1 MNETRAYYKNIVDQL
16 DNISV
21 EVPYAHAA
29 AHVGGCLCVLCPS
42 ACSCMLGMCAPPVL
56 ARADTARSEHRRA
69 TVRACGESVPSMAQS
84 ASSLNAAPSSI
95 GPCHVQCS
103 SASRVLHVVVSPG
116 PRREY

>member
-16 DNISV
+16 DNISF
-21 EVPYAHAA
+21 EVPYAHTA
-29 AHVGGCLCVLCPS
+29 AHVVGVRVFCVPVRVR
-42 ACSCMLGMCAPPVL
+42 ACWACAPRRCLLGLTLL
-56 ARADTARSEHRRA
+56 AVNIAARP
-69 TVRACGESVPSMAQS
+69 CGESVPSMAQF